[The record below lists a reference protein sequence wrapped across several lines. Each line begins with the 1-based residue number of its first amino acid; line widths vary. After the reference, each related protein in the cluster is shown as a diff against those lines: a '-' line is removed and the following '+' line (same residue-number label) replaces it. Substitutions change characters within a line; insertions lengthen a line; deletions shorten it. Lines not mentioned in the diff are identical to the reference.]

1 MGRSTKVVFEVT
13 KIFYILIE
21 VVLTEMY
28 TFVKTPLIVYIK
40 SMRLVDCELN
50 LT

>member
-1 MGRSTKVVFEVT
+1 MGRSTKIVFEVM

-28 TFVKTPLIVYIK
+28 TFVKTH
-40 SMRLVDCELN
+40 
-50 LT
+50 